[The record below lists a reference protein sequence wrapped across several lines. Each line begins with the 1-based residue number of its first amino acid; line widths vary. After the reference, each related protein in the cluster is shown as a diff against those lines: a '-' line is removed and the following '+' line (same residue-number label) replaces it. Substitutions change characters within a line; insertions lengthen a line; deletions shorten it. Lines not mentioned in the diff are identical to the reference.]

1 MFAGQLDRFRRRK
14 AVVLFAF
21 LHTLS
26 IWLFHDKFWLMV
38 IPRYFPLDVMFNSFP
53 WMKYDDGMILRLVV
67 MRITSHLSGL
77 KCICQSRSQYCKLL
91 RSSWRDVVSSLVLM
105 CRYRRQSSANNL
117 AVLFTLLGRSLMY
130 IKNSSGSRTVPWGT
144 PEVKCAGSDSKP
156 STITLWVRPARKLLI
171 QFKVGPRIP

>member
-1 MFAGQLDRFRRRK
+1 MFAGQLDRFQCRK

-21 LHTLS
+21 LHMLS

-53 WMKYDDGMILRLVV
+53 WMKYNDGMILRLVV
-67 MRITSHLSGL
+67 MHTCITSHLSGL
-77 KCICQSRSQYCKLL
+77 KCICQSRSQSCKFL

-105 CRYRRQSSANNL
+105 CQYRRQSSVNNL

-130 IKNSSGSRTVPWGT
+130 IKNSSVRGLSLGVLQRWRVLDQMPHLLR
-144 PEVKCAGSDSKP
+144 SP
-156 STITLWVRPARKLLI
+156 SGYGLLESS
-171 QFKVGPRIP
+171 

>member
-1 MFAGQLDRFRRRK
+1 MFAGQLDRFRRRED
-14 AVVLFAF
+14 VVLFAF

-77 KCICQSRSQYCKLL
+77 KCICQSRSQSCKLL

-105 CRYRRQSSANNL
+105 CRYRRQSSANNI
-117 AVLFTLLGRSLMY
+117 AVLLTLLGRSLMY
-130 IKNSSGSRTVPWGT
+130 IKNSSGPRTVPWGT
-144 PEVKCAGSDSKP
+144 SEVTGAVSDATP
-156 STITLWVRPARKLLI
+156 STITL
-171 QFKVGPRIP
+171 